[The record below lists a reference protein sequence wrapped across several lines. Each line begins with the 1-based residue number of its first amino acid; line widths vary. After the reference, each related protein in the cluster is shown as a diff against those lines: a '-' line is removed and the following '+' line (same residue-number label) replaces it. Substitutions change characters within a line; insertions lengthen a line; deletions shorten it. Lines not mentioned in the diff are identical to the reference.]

1 MFECTLNHRCVLEEN
16 IYIDDSYDG
25 DNMKQIV
32 LIILVFRSCFANS
45 IHDVTTSA
53 FGSVVQGKL
62 AAFGDFNADKHT
74 DIFTL
79 SDDGKKHVFSI
90 LFSGPQFLGSE
101 RYLIYVHVSYV
112 SYICRD

>member
-16 IYIDDSYDG
+16 IYTDDSYDG

-32 LIILVFRSCFANS
+32 IVLIFLVFRSCFANS

-79 SDDGKKHVFSI
+79 SDDGKKHVFPSCF
-90 LFSGPQFLGSE
+90 LDHNFLG
-101 RYLIYVHVSYV
+101 LK
-112 SYICRD
+112 DT

>member
-1 MFECTLNHRCVLEEN
+1 MFECILNHRCALEEN

-79 SDDGKKHVFSI
+79 SDDGKKHVLPSCF
-90 LFSGPQFLGSE
+90 LDQNFLG
-101 RYLIYVHVSYV
+101 LK
-112 SYICRD
+112 DT

>member
-1 MFECTLNHRCVLEEN
+1 MNAHEVNVDFEER
-16 IYIDDSYDG
+16 IYVDDSYDG

-32 LIILVFRSCFANS
+32 LIILVFRSCYANS

-53 FGSVVQGKL
+53 FGAVVQGKL

-79 SDDGKKHVFSI
+79 SDDGEKNVDPSC
-90 LFSGPQFLGSE
+90 FLD
-101 RYLIYVHVSYV
+101 H
-112 SYICRD
+112 ICLGVKVKDT